1 MLNENLFASAV
12 FWLLTLP
19 TILSYIVMAAE
30 LVRAANESEDKPER
44 LRLVDPLT
52 IPKFYDFFI

>member
-1 MLNENLFASAV
+1 MLNKDLFCI
-12 FWLLTLP
+12 FC
-19 TILSYIVMAAE
+19 ILVANTSYNFVTVMAAE